1 MIQLECVLNEKLQK
15 PETVPQGVWGQMK
28 FYSIRDLQTT
38 QKAIWEDLAKDGEVV
53 ITSQGKPSALLL
65 AIGDGELDNTL
76 KAVRQAKASM
86 AFHSMRTKAAARE
99 YLDEEEIGAE
109 IAAARLG
116 E

>member
-1 MIQLECVLNEKLQK
+1 
-15 PETVPQGVWGQMK
+15 MK

-76 KAVRQAKASM
+76 KAVGQA
-86 AFHSMRTKAAARE
+86 
-99 YLDEEEIGAE
+99 
-109 IAAARLG
+109 
-116 E
+116 